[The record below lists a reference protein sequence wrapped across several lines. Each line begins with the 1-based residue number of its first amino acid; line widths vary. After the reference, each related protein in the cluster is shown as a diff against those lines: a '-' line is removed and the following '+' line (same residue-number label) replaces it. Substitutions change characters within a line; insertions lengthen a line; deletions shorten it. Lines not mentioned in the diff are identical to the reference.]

1 MIKNRNINKIKL
13 NGSVEIK
20 RINKFIWKNCTCG
33 GGDYDFT
40 EFSELIYLQFNLE
53 FCYLWLINSML

>member
-33 GGDYDFT
+33 GGLRLHGVQRVNIFT
-40 EFSELIYLQFNLE
+40 I
-53 FCYLWLINSML
+53 

>member
-33 GGDYDFT
+33 GGT
-40 EFSELIYLQFNLE
+40 TTSR
-53 FCYLWLINSML
+53 SSAS